1 MHVYLGLFLVAFS
14 ALSLE
19 ITLVRLLSVT
29 TWYHLAFFAIST
41 AMLGMTAG
49 ATRVYLNPRAFDH
62 DVLERAVSSACIHF
76 ALIIPVSLVLLC
88 LVPLGQYS
96 TVMTFFSLLITTVAC
111 GLPFLFAGTIVSAVL
126 TKQNL
131 PIGKLY
137 ASDLIGA
144 SLGCLF
150 VLGGL
155 QLLDPPSVILLC
167 SSAVSF
173 AAISFAWRESSGWH
187 RQVGFVLSILF
198 LVVGVA
204 NSFTTRG
211 IKPMIVK
218 GRKVE
223 PAYQYQQEKNNSFSR
238 VAVYQL
244 SKKEPQY
251 WGPSPLAPKEPIEQY
266 EMNID
271 GEAGTVMRKFAKKE
285 DIDHLRYDVTNIA
298 YYLRRGDNACI
309 IGVGAGKDILS
320 ALLFGFEHIDG
331 IEINPIF
338 IHLLQGEFRTFA
350 GIADRP
356 EVTLITA
363 EARSYLSQSRKKY
376 SLIQMSLI
384 DTWAATGAGALS
396 LSENSLYTVEAWD
409 MFLKRL
415 TDDGIFTVS
424 RWYNPENIGETGR
437 LVSLGVAALM
447 QLGVQDPSKH
457 IAVIVAEKIATLLV
471 SRRPLSSADI
481 INLERIVGDLG
492 FRTIYLPGKPLEN
505 RLLHDIVSVRTRDQ
519 LSKAVADAEL
529 NCSPPTDEN
538 PYFFNMLRLTNIGAA
553 FSAGGGVIR
562 GNLLAT
568 LTLIGLVLTL
578 LMFAT
583 GTIILP
589 LMARRYL
596 GTRAELTSH
605 TVWAGALYFSLIGC
619 GFMLTEIALI
629 QRMTV
634 LLTHPIY
641 ALGILLFT
649 LIASTG
655 VGSLLSD
662 QLPLTRSPWLYVY
675 PIVTAMALI
684 GLNMLLNVLLPTM
697 VTASLMS
704 KIVTSITVIFPVGL
718 LMGLFFPTGMR
729 LAKEVSSAETP
740 WYWALNGIFGVLC
753 AAIAVLVSIHHGIST
768 NFYIAAACYTGILVA
783 QVGLRRTQV
792 TALIPPANDKPFP

>member
-14 ALSLE
+14 SLSLE

-49 ATRVYLNPRAFDH
+49 ATRVYLNPRAFDR
-62 DVLERAVSSACIHF
+62 DVVGRSVSSACIHF

-88 LVPLGQYS
+88 LVPLGQYR

-126 TKQNL
+126 TKQSL

-155 QLLDPPSVILLC
+155 QLFDPSSVILLC
-167 SSAVSF
+167 SSVVSF
-173 AAISFAWRESSGWH
+173 AAICFAWRESSAWH
-187 RQVGFVLSILF
+187 RHVAVALSILF
-198 LVVGVA
+198 LVVAVT

-211 IKPMIVK
+211 IRPMIVK
-218 GRKVE
+218 ARKVE
-223 PAYQYQQEKNNSFSR
+223 PAYLYQQERNNSFSR
-238 VAVYQL
+238 IAVYKL

-251 WGPSPLAPKEPIEQY
+251 WGPSPLAPREPIEQY

-285 DIDHLRYDVTNIA
+285 DIDHLRYDVTNMA
-298 YYLRRGDNACI
+298 YYLGRGGNACI
-309 IGVGAGKDILS
+309 IGVGGGRDVLS
-320 ALLFGFEHIDG
+320 ALLFGFKHIDG

-338 IHLLQGEFRTFA
+338 IDLLRRDFRTFA

-356 EVTLITA
+356 EVNLITA
-363 EARSYLSQSRKKY
+363 EARSYLSRSQKKY

-396 LSENSLYTVEAWD
+396 LAENSLYTVEAWD
-409 MFLKRL
+409 IFLKRL

-424 RWYNPENIGETGR
+424 RWYSPQNIGETGR
-437 LVSLGVAALM
+437 LVSLAVGALM
-447 QLGVQDPSKH
+447 QLGVQNPSKH
-457 IAVIVAEKIATLLV
+457 VAVIVADRIATLLV
-471 SRRPLSSADI
+471 CREPLSSADI
-481 INLERIVGDLG
+481 SKLERIAKDLSFG
-492 FRTIYLPGKPLEN
+492 TVCLPGTPPEN
-505 RLLHDIVSVRTRDQ
+505 RLLRDIVSVRTQDQ
-519 LSKAVADAEL
+519 LTKAVADAEF
-529 NCSPPTDEN
+529 NCNPPTDES

-553 FSAGGGVIR
+553 FSVGGGVVS
-562 GNLLAT
+562 GNLMAT
-568 LTLIGLVLTL
+568 LTLIGLMLTL
-578 LMFAT
+578 LMVAT

-589 LMARRYL
+589 LMARKYL
-596 GTRAELTSH
+596 GTRAELPSH

-684 GLNMLLNVLLPTM
+684 GLNMLLKVLLPTM
-697 VTASLMS
+697 VTTSLMV
-704 KIVTSITVIFPVGL
+704 KIVTSIAVIFPVGL

-753 AAIAVLVSIHHGIST
+753 SAIAVLISIYHGIST
-768 NFYIAAACYTGILVA
+768 NFYVAAACYVGVVVA
-783 QVGLRRTQV
+783 QVGLRRAKV
-792 TALIPPANDKPFP
+792 TCSSPNLK